1 MDEEMKDLM
10 EELQEVKHKVDKLER
25 KLQQKMGQRGGYGRM
40 GRMDGYN
47 NMGYRQGGYNQGG
60 QNMGQAGGV
69 FWGQSPMMQGGQ
81 YPMEDNWYDP
91 RYM

>member
-1 MDEEMKDLM
+1 MKDLM
-10 EELQEVKHKVDKLER
+10 EELQEIKHKVEKMEH
-25 KLQQKMGQRGGYGRM
+25 KLQQKMGMRGGYSRM

-47 NMGYRQGGYNQGG
+47 RMGNG

-69 FWGQSPMMQGGQ
+69 FWGNNPMMQGGQ

>member
-1 MDEEMKDLM
+1 MNEEMRDMYEDL
-10 EELQEVKHKVDKLER
+10 EELKHKVDKLEH

-60 QNMGQAGGV
+60 QSMGQAGGV
-69 FWGQSPMMQGGQ
+69 FWGNNPMMQGNQ
-81 YPMEDNWYDP
+81 FPMEDNWYDP

>member
-1 MDEEMKDLM
+1 MKDLM
-10 EELQEVKHKVDKLER
+10 EELQEIKHKVEKREH
-25 KLQQKMGQRGGYGRM
+25 KLQQKMGMRGGYSRM

-47 NMGYRQGGYNQGG
+47 RMGNG

-69 FWGQSPMMQGGQ
+69 FWGNNPMMQGGQ
-81 YPMEDNWYDP
+81 YPMEDNWFDQ

>member
-1 MDEEMKDLM
+1 MNEEMKDLM
-10 EELQEVKHKVDKLER
+10 EELQEIKHKVEKMEH
-25 KLQQKMGQRGGYGRM
+25 KLQQKMGMRGGYGRM

-47 NMGYRQGGYNQGG
+47 RMGNG

-69 FWGQSPMMQGGQ
+69 FWGNNPMMQGGQ

>member
-1 MDEEMKDLM
+1 MKDLM
-10 EELQEVKHKVDKLER
+10 EELQEIKHKVEKMEH
-25 KLQQKMGQRGGYGRM
+25 KLQQKMGMRGGYGRM

-47 NMGYRQGGYNQGG
+47 RIGNG

-69 FWGQSPMMQGGQ
+69 FWGNNPMMQGGQ

>member
-1 MDEEMKDLM
+1 MNEEMKDLM
-10 EELQEVKHKVDKLER
+10 EELQEVKHKVEKMEH

-40 GRMDGYN
+40 GRMDGYSR
-47 NMGYRQGGYNQGG
+47 MGQNGGNYGYGG

>member
-1 MDEEMKDLM
+1 MKDLM
-10 EELQEVKHKVDKLER
+10 EELQEIKHKVEKMEH
-25 KLQQKMGQRGGYGRM
+25 KLQQKMGMRGGYSRI

-47 NMGYRQGGYNQGG
+47 RMGNG

-69 FWGQSPMMQGGQ
+69 FWGNNPMMQGGQ